1 MIMTQPDFAKILSQ
15 GIMLESSG
23 STGPAKSLF
32 QSPEKLRQAN
42 HAARQSQQISAQSR
56 VLTCCRM
63 THAGGLLAQSLP
75 AWEVGAA
82 VDIMAFNAYAWVRT
96 IKDYTHTH
104 LTPKHCQAIML
115 THGFQDLDLSGTWVT
130 IGADPV
136 SWDILRAFLARGAR
150 VMTNWGM
157 TEVGPTAI
165 NTVFDDLQQ
174 VEALAASAPPH
185 SSYLGQR
192 AWCDVDLRQ
201 GLLWVRGDISIYGDR
216 WFCTGDRVSQDQQ
229 GHFWYHGRQGR
240 PQEELWQSRK
250 G

>member
-1 MIMTQPDFAKILSQ
+1 MIMTQPDFAKILAE
-15 GIMLESSG
+15 GIMLGSSG
-23 STGPAKSLF
+23 STGPSKSLF
-32 QSPEKLRQAN
+32 QPPEKLRRAGQV
-42 HAARQSQQISAQSR
+42 ARESQQIDAHSR

-63 THAGGLLAQSLP
+63 THAGGLLAQTLP

-82 VDIMAFNAYAWVRT
+82 VDIIPFNAYAWVRS

-104 LTPKHCQAIML
+104 LTPGHCQAIML
-115 THGFQDLDLSGTWVT
+115 THDFWDLDLSGTWIT

-136 SWDILRAFLARGAR
+136 PWPTLRAFVGRGAR

-157 TEVGPTAI
+157 TEVGPMAI
-165 NTVFDDLQQ
+165 NTVFDSLQQ
-174 VEALAASAPPH
+174 VDDLARSAPAQ

-192 AWCDVDLRQ
+192 AWCDVELRQ
-201 GLLWVRGDISIYGDR
+201 GLLWVRGDISIYGDQ
-216 WFCTGDRVSQDQQ
+216 WFCTGDLVSQDQQ

-240 PQEELWQSRK
+240 PVEELWQSRK